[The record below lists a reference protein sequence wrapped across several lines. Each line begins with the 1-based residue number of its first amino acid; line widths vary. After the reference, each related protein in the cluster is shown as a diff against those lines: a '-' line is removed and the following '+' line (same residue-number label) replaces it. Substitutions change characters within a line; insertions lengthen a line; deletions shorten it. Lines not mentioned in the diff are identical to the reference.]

1 MDLYEKYRD
10 RAQFII
16 IDLDKQRSPAQQQLV
31 KKYFSGS
38 IPHIVVLD
46 SQGKPLYNRAGEVD
60 SGKISALLDQQLK

>member
-1 MDLYEKYRD
+1 MDLYDKYRD

-38 IPHIVVLD
+38 IPHSVVLD
-46 SQGKPLYNRAGEVD
+46 AQGKPLYNRAGEVD
-60 SGKISALLDQQLK
+60 NSKISALLDQQLK